1 MFKFKPTV
9 AGVLLVILVAAGCN
23 DRQQV
28 AAPVQDPLAMRLPT
42 KAQPTLP
49 TIRLWLG
56 TEELLSEMAVTAEQE
71 MTGMMFRTNMAEN
84 AGMIFPLP
92 YTRQASFWMKNCPL
106 PLSAAYIDP
115 DGIIQEI
122 HDLQSF
128 DTNSVT
134 SASDNIRFVL
144 ETSQGWFKRHNIN
157 VGTAVSTE
165 RGTLMQT
172 FFPREAR

>member
-1 MFKFKPTV
+1 MLKFRQALASVLLIVLTVSGCDDQPPLKPTSS
-9 AGVLLVILVAAGCN
+9 LLSH
-23 DRQQV
+23 Q
-28 AAPVQDPLAMRLPT
+28 LPT

-56 TEELLSEMAVTAEQE
+56 AEELITEMALDGVQQ

-92 YTRQASFWMKNCPL
+92 MTRQASFWMLNCPL
-106 PLSAAYIDP
+106 SLSAAYIDP
-115 DGIIQEI
+115 EGIIQEI
-122 HDLQSF
+122 HDLRAF

-144 ETSQGWFKRHNIN
+144 ETPEGWFRRHNIT
-157 VGTAVSTE
+157 VGTAVRSE
-165 RGTLMQT
+165 RGSLMQT
-172 FFPREAR
+172 FFPREVR